1 MSAEERIIQEIES
14 LSKQEKL
21 NVLKKIRNKYF
32 GNQNGVFVVGE
43 NYDFW
48 LNEKDEDYD
57 K

>member
-1 MSAEERIIQEIES
+1 MSAEERIIQQIES

-32 GNQNGVFVVGE
+32 GNQNGAFVVGE